1 MKYDFGGY
9 VTKNDLRCADGRI
22 IRKGAFQDCNG
33 MKVPL
38 IWQHLRD
45 DPENV
50 LGHAILEERDDGVY
64 GYCKFNNSEKAQL
77 AKEAVMHGDV
87 DSLSI
92 YANHL
97 RQNGS
102 NVQHGVIREVSLVIA
117 GANPGAHI
125 TDLNISHSDEDYAT
139 EALIYSG
146 EPLDLEHAED
156 GPKDKNSESG
166 KDSSGNGKDKTLQEV
181 FDTLNEEQKT
191 LFYAMVGQALNGSED
206 DEENEEDEETEHSDE
221 GGKDDMGYN
230 VFDQNGKVKE
240 QTLTHDE
247 MSAIVDY
254 AKKCGSMKQAVE
266 EAAMEHGITDLEIL
280 FPEAKPTGGNTPS
293 FIGEPEAWVGR
304 VWNGVRKSPFSRV
317 KSVFADI
324 TMDEARAKGYIKG
337 KRKQEEQFSL
347 LKRVTTPQTIYKK
360 QRLDRDDIIDITD
373 FDVVTW
379 MKAEMRMK
387 LNEELSRAI
396 LIGDGRAAGA
406 EDKINESNIRSI
418 LNDDNMYTI
427 KHEIAPDA
435 SFIDEAVLARV
446 QYKGSG
452 SPVLFVD
459 PMTIAKALISKDQN
473 GRRIYNTM
481 GDLASAMMVR
491 EIIEVPLMEGLTR
504 TDSSDQKHPVY
515 GIIVNLN
522 DYNIGADRG
531 GAVSMFDD
539 FDIDYNRYTYL
550 IETRCSG
557 ALIKPYSA
565 IVLEGPATVG
575 A

>member
-22 IRKGAFQDCNG
+22 IRKGAFDDCNG

-50 LGHAILEERDDGVY
+50 LGHAILEKRDDGVY
-64 GYCKFNNSEKAQL
+64 GYCKFNNSAKAQL

-92 YANHL
+92 FANHL

-125 TDLNISHSDEDYAT
+125 TDLNISHSEEDYAT

-146 EPLDLEHAED
+146 QSLDLEHAED
-156 GPKDKNSESG
+156 GPDASNPDDKKKASSE
-166 KDSSGNGKDKTLQEV
+166 GKDKTLQEV
-181 FDTLNEEQKT
+181 FDTLNEDQKT
-191 LFYAMVGQALNGSED
+191 LFYAMVGQALSGGD
-206 DEENEEDEETEHSDE
+206 DEEEDDDETEHSDE
-221 GGKDDMGYN
+221 GGNDNMGYN
-230 VFDQNGKVKE
+230 VFDQNEKVNE

-247 MSAIVDY
+247 MTAIVDY
-254 AKKCGSMKQAVE
+254 AKKCGSMKRAVE
-266 EAAMEHGITDLEIL
+266 EAAIEHGITNLEIL
-280 FPEAKPTGGNTPS
+280 FPEAKPVGGNTPS

-324 TMDEARAKGYIKG
+324 TMEEARAKGYIKG

-347 LKRVTTPQTIYKK
+347 LKRSTTPQTIYKK
-360 QRLDRDDIIDITD
+360 QKLDRDDIIDITD
-373 FDVVTW
+373 FDIVTW

-387 LNEELSRAI
+387 LNEELSRAV

-406 EDKINESNIRSI
+406 EDKINETNIRSI
-418 LNDDNMYTI
+418 LNDDDMYTI
-427 KHEIAPDA
+427 KHEIAADA

-446 QYKGSG
+446 KYKGTG
-452 SPVLFVD
+452 SPVLFAD
-459 PMTIAKALISKDQN
+459 PMTIAKALVSKDQN
-473 GRRIYNTM
+473 GRRIYNTV

-504 TDSSDQKHPVY
+504 TDETDQKHPVY
-515 GIIVNLN
+515 GIIVNLS
-522 DYNIGADRG
+522 DYTIGADRG

-565 IVLEGPATVG
+565 IVLEGSAIG